1 MKKILGLVLELNP
14 FHLGHEYFINEAK
27 KIVNPDVTI
36 TIISS
41 NFTMRGEPMLID
53 KFSKTKM
60 LIDNGCSD
68 LVLELPFISG
78 VNSSDFFTKNSI
90 SILHDFQITDLC
102 FGAETDD
109 INILYQIIDILDSNS
124 YQIKLKEYLDKGFS
138 FSTSSFKAIQSDTT
152 DIEILKQ
159 YPLPNNTLAI
169 GYLRAIKGTN
179 IKPHI
184 IKRIDNDYYDENI
197 NDNGFC
203 SASSL
208 RKLIDEN
215 KSIDKYVPSFINN
228 YNIYTPSILNNNLFY
243 LLRYRLLSNNLNNIS
258 LVYEGIE
265 NRLISFI
272 HLNTYEEF
280 IKNVQTKRYPENK
293 IRRLILHILLDIPKN
308 YDYEYTYYLR
318 VLGMNSRGKK
328 HISNLPKEIKE
339 KIITSFKNKN
349 EEIIKIELT
358 STKLY
363 GIICNNYEIYKE
375 EFNIPYRKD

>member
-27 KIVNPDVTI
+27 KIVNPDVTV
-36 TIISS
+36 TVISS

-53 KFSKTKM
+53 KFSKTKI

-90 SILHDFQITDLC
+90 SILQDFQITDLC

-109 INILYQIIDILDSNS
+109 INTLYRIIDILDSDS

-138 FSTSSFKAIQSDTT
+138 FSTSSFKAIQSETT

-197 NDNGFC
+197 NNNGFC

-208 RKLIDEN
+208 RKLIDEK

-243 LLRYRLLSNNLNNIS
+243 LLRYRLLNNNLNYIS

-265 NRLISFI
+265 NRLINFI